1 MRAVQRDESL
11 AVLQWLCACGARE
24 PQGDVQGLESLA
36 DGSDE
41 VVLQGIEVPALLRT
55 RAHRHAFTRALQRLL
70 PYLAGESEQGLAAWR
85 ERDAFGADG
94 RDQRV
99 RAPDQQRE

>member
-11 AVLQWLCACGARE
+11 AVLQWLCACGGRE
-24 PQGDVQGLESLA
+24 PQRDVRGLDSLA

-41 VVLQGIEVPALLRT
+41 VARHGIEVPGSLRT
-55 RAHRHAFTRALQRLL
+55 RAHRHALTRALQRLL
-70 PYLAGESEQGLAAWR
+70 PHSARDPKQVLAAWR

-94 RDQRV
+94 RNQRV